1 MRYRYDT
8 KNLSSQQQAII
19 RQRDK
24 ENILYTTNNNVRK
37 QRVVHPLKI
46 FMKLGLDSTT
56 QFNGGQTLD
65 IYKQFADEKGAVWFS
80 TDSLA
85 TGMAEVKRVEFIN
98 AIKKGN
104 VVEMYFAVSKTND
117 GANKMIAVGEVQDIK
132 TDKDGIGSP
141 DNQLTPQYW
150 IKDKNKIWI
159 KLFNITYLDTLDC
172 KDFKIA
178 TTGANLMDVIS
189 KSQYHFGYI
198 VRE

>member
-1 MRYRYDT
+1 MGYRFDT
-8 KNLSSQQQAII
+8 RHLASQQQAII

-24 ENILYTTNNNVRK
+24 EELLHISSKPSMSKRI
-37 QRVVHPLKI
+37 VHPLKI

-56 QFNGGQTLD
+56 QFNGRQTLD
-65 IYKQFADEKGAVWFS
+65 IYKQFADEKGSVWFS

-85 TGMAEVKRVEFIN
+85 AGMAEAKRVEFIN

-117 GANKMIAVGEVQDIK
+117 GINKMIAVAEVQDVK
-132 TDKDGIGSP
+132 TDKDGIGTP
-141 DNQLTPQYW
+141 DTQLTPLHW
-150 IKDKNKIWI
+150 IKDKNKIWVKI
-159 KLFNITYLDTLDC
+159 SNITYLTGLDC
-172 KDFKIA
+172 NDFKIA

-198 VRE
+198 IRN